1 MATEPSRLEANRLY
15 WETDAPVGR
24 IAETLGISR
33 RALYELLERVPAER
47 PCPEC
52 GGPVLFAN
60 RLARST
66 GEAQCGACGAS
77 TVVPTVRARN
87 PDARLAGAAA
97 EAAGPNGGKAADG
110 GSGPGEEGVYPAWS
124 YPPPVPRGL
133 ADTLRDQRLP
143 ALAGAVLLGLLAGV
157 GATLLIMRR
166 RG

>member
-33 RALYELLERVPAER
+33 RALYELLERVPAAG

-52 GGPVLFAN
+52 GGPILFAN

-66 GEAQCGACGAS
+66 GEAQCGACGATS
-77 TVVPTVRARN
+77 VVSGARPRS

-97 EAAGPNGGKAADG
+97 AAEEAAPGNGGNGAGA
-110 GSGPGEEGVYPAWS
+110 EGVYPAWP
-124 YPPPVPRGL
+124 YAPGPPPRGL
-133 ADTLRDQRLP
+133 AAALRDPRVLTVVGA
-143 ALAGAVLLGLLAGV
+143 ALGGV
-157 GATLLIMRR
+157 VVGVCATLLLRR
-166 RG
+166 R

>member
-1 MATEPSRLEANRLY
+1 MATEPSRVEANRLY

-33 RALYELLERVPAER
+33 RALYELLERIPADA

-77 TVVPTVRARN
+77 TVVTPGGRPRD
-87 PDARLAGAAA
+87 PDARLAAAA
-97 EAAGPNGGKAADG
+97 SSANGGNRAGEDG
-110 GSGPGEEGVYPAWS
+110 TYPAWT
-124 YPPPVPRGL
+124 YAPAPPRRKL
-133 ADTLRDQRLP
+133 ADLLRDPRVLSIAGV
-143 ALAGAVLLGLLAGV
+143 ALAGVVVGV
-157 GATLLIMRR
+157 GAALLIRR
-166 RG
+166 RRRR

>member
-33 RALYELLERVPAER
+33 RALYELLERVPAEG

-52 GGPVLFAN
+52 GGPILFAN

-66 GEAQCGACGAS
+66 GQAQCGACGATS
-77 TVVPTVRARN
+77 VVRAVRPRS

-97 EAAGPNGGKAADG
+97 ALGADG
-110 GSGPGEEGVYPAWS
+110 GNGGNGGNGTGQEGVYPPWTYDLA
-124 YPPPVPRGL
+124 PPPPRGPG
-133 ADTLRDQRLP
+133 DVLRDPRVLTVV
-143 ALAGAVLLGLLAGV
+143 GAVLGGLVAGV
-157 GATLLIMRR
+157 CATLLFRR
-166 RG
+166 R